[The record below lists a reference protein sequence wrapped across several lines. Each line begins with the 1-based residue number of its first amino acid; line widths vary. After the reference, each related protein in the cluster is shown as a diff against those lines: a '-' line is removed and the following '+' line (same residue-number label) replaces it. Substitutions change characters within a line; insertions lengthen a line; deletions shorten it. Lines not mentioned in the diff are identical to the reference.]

1 MTTTRMTPLTA
12 PLTTALGPED
22 EQQSL
27 LPAAPEYA
35 PQTPVND
42 LQDLRP
48 LAGTYDINGAFNY
61 LVNEKGMDRQNAT
74 MTVARDVHRRAG
86 GTDAQFD
93 RLVRER
99 NTSPE
104 LILTYLTG
112 ARDVSDAAAFAEGFA
127 REGIRSGTALAGAY
141 AGGKLGFALTAPIPI
156 PGTTVLGTTLGA
168 IGGYLGGLFL
178 GEKGQDF
185 AVTPFTGEGQ
195 LVPSD
200 MPVMEAGRTAG
211 GAVASIYPSV
221 KAMQLIPQAVNLGS
235 ARAVAQV
242 AALRGRSGLG
252 TPAAAAVG
260 AEAPIA
266 ERIAQGVTLGG
277 ARASAATRQAG
288 EKLLSGIGETARKAP
303 VLTGAAE
310 LTPTAYMSVAGG
322 ASEKAYPG
330 EALPR
335 MASEAAIGVFMPH
348 RVVLS
353 ALPVLKEASLGLA
366 SKVSRAGREQFA
378 GDYIY
383 RLVAALED
391 DPDAAIK
398 MLQEEQLLDAA
409 GEPIPFTPSQLTGSA
424 AFSVLEAQ
432 LARADAKFGRDAARA
447 SRDGMQKIS
456 ELINV
461 LAATKDPNALKI
473 AAELRKRF
481 AEEAITARL
490 DAATAQALGTVNA
503 AVRGGQ
509 GETRDL
515 NRLIYQNLTQALQD
529 WRAAERA
536 AYGRVD
542 LTEEV
547 VPNSTI
553 STWSRIINEDLLP
566 ESPVPGMIPQF
577 VSRIS
582 GQEVVDPLPQ
592 QIQSRLTVLGKEE
605 DAAEAALRRFQR
617 GSPKAVD
624 EFNAALAE
632 AGFSDA
638 MTLEEQLRVYGRVAD
653 MFQTTGEN
661 RFRPDLPGATRKRVA
676 QLAEKSAQLTGA
688 RSEIATLRQ
697 DLAGVPEPGP
707 AEVPPITIGELKK
720 FRTEMLDMARTAESQ
735 GNFRDARMYGQ
746 MAEAALD
753 DIGVTAKR
761 IEEIELA
768 GGELTPAQRAL
779 VDAHTISRQGNDVFS
794 RTFANNLMATDR
806 RGANRIPP
814 ELLANR
820 LFSGGS
826 DATALKVR
834 ELQEAMSF
842 LGEAGEEAAEK
853 RLKGFNE
860 SINGLLRNM
869 AQGVLETRP
878 VVNPATGAV
887 TEATTVNPRQLER
900 FVARYS
906 QILDLPVMA
915 GLKSDLANAQK
926 AENALK
932 SALAEEGRAWNS
944 ALESEAF
951 SKVLGTEDG
960 VYAVSS
966 ALSKSSGA
974 EYKPEQAFKRLI
986 KLVNQVQGNETLRQN
1001 ARAGLRNAVM
1011 DYAYA
1016 AAIRPDGSLDLQKY
1030 RDVLFKPV
1038 GRDQPSPMSMLRY
1051 GGVIDDDFFQNLNS
1065 HMNAFQ
1071 RVENAKGDADD
1082 VADLLSSNDPM
1093 TALAVQVGGAAVARR
1108 FGKAIGAGGTVQIP
1122 GIGVRLAS
1130 ELFLDAPTIATR
1142 DILISASSPS
1152 AEGFD
1157 DFVRLYELGRKRA
1170 SSKEQRGT
1178 LAQQFLG
1185 KVLGTPALIAPAIR
1199 ETGEPIVPIEQ
1210 QEEPVEIRRVPAPRP
1225 TTPVAPPQSSVT
1237 PPSGPPTTRGVAA
1250 APSPIP
1256 PAPAPTPAPPQP
1268 AARAR
1273 YAALFPNDPTSQMI
1287 QAQGIG
1293 SLMG

>member
-22 EQQSL
+22 EQQPL
-27 LPAAPEYA
+27 LPAAPESV

-42 LQDLRP
+42 TQNLRP
-48 LAGTYDINGAFNY
+48 LVGTYDINGAFNY
-61 LVNEKGMDRQNAT
+61 LVNEKGMDRQNALL
-74 MTVARDVHRRAG
+74 TVTRDVGRRAG
-86 GTDAQFD
+86 NTDAQLD
-93 RLVRER
+93 TLIQER
-99 NTSPE
+99 NVPPE
-104 LILTYLTG
+104 QILTFLTG

-127 REGIRSGTALAGAY
+127 REGIRSGTALAGALAGGY
-141 AGGKLGFALTAPIPI
+141 AGGKLGFALTAAIPI
-156 PGTTVLGTTLGA
+156 PGARVLGTTLGA
-168 IGGYLGGLFL
+168 VGGYLGGLFL
-178 GEKGQDF
+178 GEKGQEF

-252 TPAAAAVG
+252 TPAAATVG

-277 ARASAATRQAG
+277 ARASAATRQVG
-288 EKLLSGIGETARKAP
+288 EKLLSGMGEAARKAP
-303 VLTGAAE
+303 VLTGVAE
-310 LTPTAYMSVAGG
+310 LSPTAYMSVAGG
-322 ASEKAYPG
+322 LSEKAYPG
-330 EALPR
+330 QAVPR
-335 MASEAAIGVFMPH
+335 MISESAVGVFMPH
-348 RVVLS
+348 RVVMS
-353 ALPVLKEASLGLA
+353 ALPVLKEGSMGLA
-366 SKVSRAGREQFA
+366 SKVSRVGREQFA
-378 GDYIY
+378 SDYLY
-383 RLVAALED
+383 RLVEALEN

-398 MLQEEQLLDAA
+398 MLQEEQLLDASGA
-409 GEPIPFTPSQLTGSA
+409 PIPFTPAQKTGSR

-432 LARADAKFGRDAARA
+432 LARADSKFGREVAEA
-447 SRDGMQKIS
+447 STDGMRKIS
-456 ELINV
+456 GLIDL
-461 LAATKDPNALKI
+461 LAATKDPQALKL
-473 AAELRKRF
+473 AAKLREGF
-481 AEEAITARL
+481 AQEAITARL
-490 DAATAQALGTVNA
+490 DAATAQAVSTVNA
-503 AVRGGQ
+503 AVRTGQ

-515 NRLIYQNLTQALQD
+515 NRLIYQNLTQALAD

-547 VPNSTI
+547 MPNSTI
-553 STWSRIINEDLLP
+553 STWSRIVNEDLLP

-577 VSRIS
+577 VTRIS
-582 GQEVVDPLPQ
+582 GEQVVDPLPQ
-592 QIQSRLTVLGKEE
+592 QIQSRLTVLGREE
-605 DAAEAALRRFQR
+605 DAAEGVLRRTQQ
-617 GSPKAVD
+617 GSPRAVE
-624 EFNAALAE
+624 EFNSALAE
-632 AGFSDA
+632 RGFSESLPLD
-638 MTLEEQLRVYGRVAD
+638 EQLRIYGEVRD
-653 MFQTTGEN
+653 LFETTGEN
-661 RFRPDLPGATRKRVA
+661 RFRAGVPGMVRKRA
-676 QLAEKSAQLTGA
+676 ARLAEKSAQLAGA
-688 RSEIATLRQ
+688 RSEIARLRQ

-735 GNFRDARMYGQ
+735 GYFRDARMYGQ

-761 IEEIELA
+761 LEEIELA

-779 VDAHTISRQGNDVFS
+779 VEAHTISRTGNDVFS

-834 ELQEAMSF
+834 ELQEAMTF
-842 LGEAGEEAAEK
+842 LGEGGEEAATGRLEK
-853 RLKGFNE
+853 FNS

-869 AQGVLETRP
+869 ARDVLETREL
-878 VVNPATGAV
+878 VNPATGAV
-887 TEATTVNPRQLER
+887 TQAQTVNPSKLQSFLS
-900 FVARYS
+900 RYE
-906 QILDLPVMA
+906 QILDLPA
-915 GLKSDLANAQK
+915 LSALKADLSNAAT
-926 AENALK
+926 AEKALK

-944 ALESEAF
+944 ALETEAF
-951 SKVLGTEDG
+951 SKILGPEDP

-966 ALSKSSGA
+966 AFSRGSG
-974 EYKPEQAFKRLI
+974 ENYTPQQSFQRLI
-986 KLVNQVQGNETLRQN
+986 KLVNQVRGNDTLKQN

-1011 DYAYA
+1011 DWAFTKSV
-1016 AAIRPDGSLDLQKY
+1016 RPDGTLDLQSY
-1030 RDVLFKPV
+1030 RDALFKPV

-1051 GGVIDDDFFQNLNS
+1051 GGIIDDDFFQNLNN

-1071 RVENAKGDADD
+1071 RVANARGDADAM
-1082 VADLLSSNDPM
+1082 ADILSSTDPM
-1093 TALAVQVGGAAVARR
+1093 TALAVRFGGAALGRAAGRAV
-1108 FGKAIGAGGTVQIP
+1108 GAGGTVQIP
-1122 GIGVRLAS
+1122 AMGVQLAS

-1157 DFVRLYELGRKRA
+1157 DFIRLYELGRKRA
-1170 SSKEQRGT
+1170 GSKEQRGT

-1210 QEEPVEIRRVPAPRP
+1210 QEEPVEIRRIPAPRP
-1225 TTPVAPPQSSVT
+1225 TAPAQAAPP
-1237 PPSGPPTTRGVAA
+1237 
-1250 APSPIP
+1250 P
-1256 PAPAPTPAPPQP
+1256 PAPAPAPVPAAPPVTATPQ
-1268 AARAR
+1268 AATRQQ
-1273 YAALFPNDPTSQMI
+1273 YAALFPFESTSQMI
-1287 QAQGIG
+1287 RAQGIG